1 MKPVQRIR
9 HSLLGPLVYLAAVVL
24 IIEEWFWDAGV
35 RLVRGIAGWP
45 PIKALEARIGT
56 LPPYGALCVFV
67 LPAVLLFPVKILAL
81 YAIASGYPVSGMGMF
96 VVAKL
101 AGAAAVAR
109 LFTITRPTLMSLSWF
124 ARWHDKFMAVKDRW
138 IGALRASEAYRYTS
152 TVAARLRRMR
162 KDISAALA
170 ARLPRGRHANRH
182 MRMVRRLLAIRRAR
196 RR

>member
-1 MKPVQRIR
+1 MKSSQRIR
-9 HSLLGPLVYLAAVVL
+9 NSLLRPLVYLAAIVL
-24 IIEEWFWDAGV
+24 IIEEWFWDAGG
-35 RLVRGIAGWP
+35 RLVRMIAGWP
-45 PIKALEARIGT
+45 PIKALEERIRA

-81 YAIASGYPVSGMGMF
+81 YAIASGFPVSGMGIF

-109 LFTITRPTLMSLSWF
+109 LYAITRPTLMSLSWF

-152 TVAARLRRMR
+152 MVAARLRRVR
-162 KDISAALA
+162 KDIAAALA